1 MVQMTA
7 ARIRALLA
15 ALAVLGVTGLTSVA
29 LAHLD
34 RVRVTDR
41 AQAEAQLA
49 AMRGLDALHAL
60 VAGFEV
66 QVQNAT
72 SNPRLVAALDAGVDR
87 ETLRDL
93 LLNEPW
99 WEPFRLAVE
108 GFGLVRDGD
117 RPEVGSHLPDAV
129 DVGELVR
136 RARTTRRP
144 ASELAVADG
153 RVLAAVAAPI
163 PLTGRAGAPVLVA
176 TKLLDVGTLVT
187 VAERAGGA
195 AGISDGR
202 HLLVGAAAASGGN
215 LAEVRQQTSIAA
227 PGVRIGS
234 GAREA
239 VAAIPVAGDLRLV
252 VHVRLGSAPGAPG
265 EGWSWPPWATLLVG
279 AAAAAAVFLRLGRRP
294 LAAPAAAVVAAARP
308 SGTGRVSTAIRAVG
322 RYSVV
327 ERIGQGGMS
336 EIYSAVTTGDAG
348 FRRAVVIKRLRAQ
361 LNEEPAA
368 VAQFCDEA
376 NLLAALHH
384 PNIVAVQDFGRDGEQ
399 LFLAEEYVLGRDLG
413 RVLKASMGRDAK
425 ALSPEVVAH
434 VAHEVLRALDY
445 AHTMRNDQGVP
456 LGIVH
461 RDVSPENIM
470 ISERGEVKLLDFGVV
485 KSAAG
490 MAKTDAGVVKGN
502 LTFMSPEQARGQ
514 PIDARTDLYALA
526 MVVYYAL
533 TGKPLFESETSYGLL
548 LQAGA
553 GPKLKDWA
561 AIAGLPPPFPT
572 LLRKAWAPRI
582 EERYQTAQEMAAAFE
597 PLVGTGAPQ
606 ARDLMDKLFG
616 EDLKIEARRLA
627 DAAGV
632 THLGEGLP
640 T

>member
-1 MVQMTA
+1 LVQLTP

-15 ALAVLGVTGLTSVA
+15 ALAVVAVTALTSVA
-29 LAHLD
+29 LAHLE
-34 RVRVTDR
+34 RARVTER

-49 AMRGLDALHAL
+49 AMRGLDALRAL

-93 LLNEPW
+93 LINEPW
-99 WEPFRLAVE
+99 WEPFRLSVD
-108 GFGLVRDGD
+108 GFGLVRDGES
-117 RPEVGSHLPDAV
+117 PEVASHLPETADFG
-129 DVGELVR
+129 DLVR
-136 RARTTRRP
+136 QARTTRRP
-144 ASELAVADG
+144 TSALVVVEG
-153 RVLAAVAAPI
+153 RVLAAVAAPV
-163 PLTGRAGAPVLVA
+163 PLTDRAAAPVLVA
-176 TKLLDVGTLVT
+176 SKLLDVGTLVT

-215 LAEVRQQTSIAA
+215 LAEVRRQTSIAA
-227 PGVRIGS
+227 PSVRTGD

-239 VAAIPVAGDLRLV
+239 VAAIPIAGDLRLV
-252 VHVRLGSAPGAPG
+252 VHVRLGSAAGGPG

-279 AAAAAAVFLRLGRRP
+279 AAAAVAVFLRLGRRP
-294 LAAPAAAVVAAARP
+294 PAAVAVAVAARP
-308 SGTGRVSTAIRAVG
+308 SSTGRVSATAVRAVG

-327 ERIGQGGMS
+327 ERIGQGGMA
-336 EIYSAVTTGDAG
+336 EIYSAVTNGESG
-348 FRRAVVIKRLRAQ
+348 FRRPVVIKRLRAQ

-413 RVLKASMGRDAK
+413 RVMKASMSRDRK

-434 VAHEVLRALDY
+434 VAHEVLKALEY
-445 AHTMRNDQGVP
+445 AHGMRNDQGAP

-490 MAKTDAGVVKGN
+490 LAKTEAGVVKGN
-502 LTFMSPEQARGQ
+502 VTFMSPEQARGQ
-514 PIDARTDLYALA
+514 PVDARTDLYALA

-533 TGKPLFESETSYGLL
+533 AGKPLFESETSYGLL
-548 LQAGA
+548 LQAGS
-553 GPKLKDWA
+553 GPALKDWA
-561 AIAGLPPPFPT
+561 AIAGLPRPFHA
-572 LLRKAWAPRI
+572 LLRKAWASRI
-582 EERYQTAQEMAAAFE
+582 EDRFQTAQEMAAAFE
-597 PLVGTGAPQ
+597 PLVGDGAPQ
-606 ARDLMDKLFG
+606 AHDLMVKLFG
-616 EDLKIEARRLA
+616 DDLKLEARRLA
-627 DAAGV
+627 AAAGV
-632 THLGEGLP
+632 AHLGEGLP